1 MAGRSNRG
9 STNARRAIRGVSL
22 TKVGRGDCQGWGF
35 EKQGN
40 TGVRM
45 RRGGRLGVGIGSGQW
60 RHPPAF
66 TILPPA
72 SMRTPLARGVWQK
85 LREIGREGRGG
96 GGGGGARRA
105 AAPPAVNDGSRQ
117 TSPVN
122 GTAMRRSLLGVS
134 DHTGE
139 PGSPGLFV

>member
-85 LREIGREGRGG
+85 LREIGREVESAAVGR
-96 GGGGGARRA
+96 
-105 AAPPAVNDGSRQ
+105 PAVKDGSRQ

-122 GTAMRRSLLGVS
+122 GAAMRRSLLVVS